1 MAKLKLS
8 SDHLPKFS
16 QQEIPKYYYRCIFQL
31 RQTFRLQILQLDQ
44 EQNRE
49 RRIREFETTFGRTFE
64 VSFSSTCGMSDI
76 TDSVF
81 VRTLFAG
88 LLVVRHTCSRGL
100 AN

>member
-44 EQNRE
+44 EQHRE

-64 VSFSSTCGMSDI
+64 VSFSSTCGM
-76 TDSVF
+76 
-81 VRTLFAG
+81 
-88 LLVVRHTCSRGL
+88 
-100 AN
+100 